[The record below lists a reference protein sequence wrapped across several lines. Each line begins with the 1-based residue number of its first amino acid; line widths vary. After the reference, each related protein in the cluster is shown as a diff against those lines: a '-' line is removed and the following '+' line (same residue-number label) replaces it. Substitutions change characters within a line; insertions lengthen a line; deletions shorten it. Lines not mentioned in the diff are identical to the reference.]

1 MSDPNRP
8 RVLEEEARR
17 AAVDPAERPRV
28 IETDDVRPIELGP
41 VAMSAG
47 ELVVLP
53 PAAPQASRGLK
64 ALAISG
70 IGLAG
75 MAGVSSLWWVAALFD
90 RGWGF
95 GLAGAAFLALA
106 VGGAG
111 ALIGHELRALRR
123 LRRVAE
129 VHDHFREAPRS
140 DGEMRAQ
147 LDRVAVELAAS
158 ARLAPGVAAWRA
170 KAGRDLPAAD
180 ARRVFEGYVL
190 AEADRQAV
198 AAIRR
203 AARDT
208 FGLVAISPRA
218 AVDIAAFTWRATKL
232 AREVGEAY
240 GYRPAKASTV
250 ALIRR
255 ALGDIG
261 MITGTDMAGDA
272 LVSLLGGS
280 VVEKVSAA
288 ASEGA
293 VAAWRMARFGLLL
306 VDSAR
311 PVPFA
316 EDKRPKIADLLRP

>member
-8 RVLEEEARR
+8 RVLEEEPLR
-17 AAVDPAERPRV
+17 VEIDPAERPRV
-28 IETDDVRPIELGP
+28 IETDDARPIDLGP
-41 VAMSAG
+41 IAMSAG
-47 ELVVLP
+47 EMVSLPAPLP
-53 PAAPQASRGLK
+53 PSNRGLK
-64 ALAISG
+64 ALAIAG

-95 GLAGAAFLALA
+95 GLAGAAFLAMA

-111 ALIGHELRALRR
+111 ALIGHELRAMRR

-129 VHDHFREAPRS
+129 VHDHFRERPRS
-140 DGEMRAQ
+140 DAEMLAQ
-147 LDRVAVELAAS
+147 LDRVAVELASS
-158 ARLAPGVAAWRA
+158 ARLAPGIATWRA
-170 KAGRDLPAAD
+170 KAGRDLPAED

-190 AEADRQAV
+190 AEADRAAI

-208 FGLVAISPRA
+208 FGLVTVSPRA
-218 AVDIAAFTWRATKL
+218 AVDIAAFTWRATRL

-255 ALGDIG
+255 ALADIG
-261 MITGTDMAGDA
+261 MITGADMAGDA
-272 LVSLLGGS
+272 MVSLLGGT
-280 VVEKVSAA
+280 VIEKVSAA

-306 VDSAR
+306 LDSAR

-316 EDKRPKIADLLRP
+316 EDRRPKISDLLKP